1 MKTVVLRPLNDHVMV
16 KTECSVLDTLLA
28 RKCEVSMACGG
39 QGICSTCH
47 VYIREGA
54 DALSP
59 PSERERRT
67 LALLTGSKGNSRLA
81 CQARVVGEGLVVEL
95 PEGMFI
101 ESVKELESLIG
112 RRAEI
117 PIRHP
122 KDGRVL
128 IEKDKIITKSRILEL
143 KDVNFNVLEARGNS
157 TSL

>member
-1 MKTVVLRPLNDHVMV
+1 MKTVVLRPLNDQVMI

-54 DALSP
+54 EALTP
-59 PSERERRT
+59 PTEREQRT

-81 CQARVVGEGLVVEL
+81 CQARVIGEGLVVEL

-101 ESVKELESLIG
+101 QSANELETLIG
-112 RRAEI
+112 RRSEVS
-117 PIRHP
+117 IRHP

-128 IEKDKIITKSRILEL
+128 IDKDKIITRSRILEL
-143 KDVNFNVLEARGNS
+143 KDVNFDILEARNQS
-157 TSL
+157 ASI